1 MDVFRD
7 IVTMH
12 CQVFREVAWRQV
24 YDTLHSVPR
33 LFQSW
38 ACKQVTGVAG
48 TNVNLNVIDEE
59 HDSPCPSCGR
69 ALELETCD
77 HVLHCKEAGRV
88 DTLKRSI
95 YWLED
100 WLRDSGTELNL
111 RECMLE
117 YAQQTSK

>member
-33 LFQSW
+33 LFQLW
-38 ACKQVTGVAG
+38 ACKQVTVVAG

-59 HDSPCPSCGR
+59 YGP
-69 ALELETCD
+69 
-77 HVLHCKEAGRV
+77 
-88 DTLKRSI
+88 
-95 YWLED
+95 
-100 WLRDSGTELNL
+100 
-111 RECMLE
+111 
-117 YAQQTSK
+117 Q